1 MRNQKR
7 IGRAVASGRALRVW
21 VWGLLSSTGRCR
33 EDLRLVTGVTIWS
46 TEVKWGSQT
55 SGGVGAWEPARIPR
69 APYVLKE
76 RLWAG
81 AQQCDSTSRPGH
93 LHTCSMET
101 WAPGRSSRR

>member
-1 MRNQKR
+1 MRNLKR
-7 IGRAVASGRALRVW
+7 IGRAVASGGALRVW
-21 VWGLLSSTGRCR
+21 VWGLLNSTGRCR
-33 EDLRLVTGVTIWS
+33 EALHPVTGETIWS

-81 AQQCDSTSRPGH
+81 AQQRD
-93 LHTCSMET
+93 
-101 WAPGRSSRR
+101 